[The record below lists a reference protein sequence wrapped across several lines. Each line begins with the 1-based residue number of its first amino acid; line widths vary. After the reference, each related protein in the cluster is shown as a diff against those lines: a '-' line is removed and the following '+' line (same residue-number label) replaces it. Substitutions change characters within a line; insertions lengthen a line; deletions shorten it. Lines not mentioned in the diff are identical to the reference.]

1 MKPITMARDAQR
13 GFTLL
18 EILLVVA
25 AIAILAGIVIV
36 AINPGR
42 QLGETRN
49 AQRKVDVRTI
59 LSAIQQYQLRTGALP
74 ANIPGGSEC
83 AEDESQE
90 ICATGAPS
98 CSGLIDLSVL
108 TEDQAYLTS
117 IPVDPAG
124 SITAD
129 GRGSGYMAYVNAS
142 NRVTVCAYQ
151 AELEETISITQ

>member
-1 MKPITMARDAQR
+1 MKGLSAQR

-59 LSAIQQYQLRTGALP
+59 VSAIQQYQLRTGALP
-74 ANIPGGSEC
+74 ANIPAGSSC
-83 AEDESQE
+83 GEDESQE
-90 ICATGAPS
+90 ICTTDASS

-108 TEDQAYLTS
+108 TDNQAYLTAM
-117 IPVDPAG
+117 PTDPSG
-124 SITAD
+124 SIT
-129 GRGSGYMAYVNAS
+129 GSGNGTGYMAYITSS

-151 AELEETISITQ
+151 AELDETISITQ

>member
-1 MKPITMARDAQR
+1 MSHRPEK

-59 LSAIQQYQLRTGALP
+59 LSAVQQYQLREGSLPDAINVGSTCNTEEYEICRTGASPCQTDLSELTDNATYLTAMP
-74 ANIPGGSEC
+74 IDPSTGSTGTGYFIMK
-83 AEDESQE
+83 ST
-90 ICATGAPS
+90 ATG
-98 CSGLIDLSVL
+98 
-108 TEDQAYLTS
+108 
-117 IPVDPAG
+117 
-124 SITAD
+124 
-129 GRGSGYMAYVNAS
+129 
-142 NRVTVCAYQ
+142 RVTVCAPG